1 MSDKK
6 FTFNV
11 NKNTIEKDG
20 EFFCYLNSY
29 NTTII
34 DKLNEQEE
42 RIHDKEE
49 LIRAKNKQLDNA
61 KQILKSEMKYACKQK
76 QEYINDPSVYTAYRI
91 IEHGL
96 IKTLEELGWD

>member
-1 MSDKK
+1 MSGKK

-42 RIHDKEE
+42 
-49 LIRAKNKQLDNA
+49 LIRAKNQQLKDV
-61 KQILKSEMKYACKQK
+61 KQILTNHKKVISYMEVRKCT
-76 QEYINDPSVYTAYRI
+76 TARLEL
-91 IEHGL
+91 IEQIL
-96 IKTLEELGWD
+96 TELGWD

>member
-49 LIRAKNKQLDNA
+49 LIRAKNQQLEDVKHILTNHKKVISYMEVGKCTTA
-61 KQILKSEMKYACKQK
+61 RLELIEQIL
-76 QEYINDPSVYTAYRI
+76 T
-91 IEHGL
+91 
-96 IKTLEELGWD
+96 ELGWD

>member
-1 MSDKK
+1 MSGKK

-49 LIRAKNKQLDNA
+49 LIRAKNQQLDDV
-61 KQILKSEMKYACKQK
+61 KQILTYHKKVIS
-76 QEYINDPSVYTAYRI
+76 YR
-91 IEHGL
+91 EVGKCTNARLEL
-96 IKTLEELGWD
+96 ILQILYELGWD